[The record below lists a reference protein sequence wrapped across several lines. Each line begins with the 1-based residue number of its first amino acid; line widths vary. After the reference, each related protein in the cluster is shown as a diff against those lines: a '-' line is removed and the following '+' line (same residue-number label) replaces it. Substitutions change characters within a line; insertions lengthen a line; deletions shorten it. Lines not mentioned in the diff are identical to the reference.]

1 MTAGAGVFGRQH
13 VSYTEDGTTSWGR
26 LVSVLKIRLLGDPI
40 LRQKGRR
47 VTPEQLKSASIQRLI
62 DDRIETMRDARGV
75 GLAAQQVGQPLKLLV
90 IEHGYVK
97 EGADPLILVNGELVK
112 CTGPYNVEEGCLSV
126 PGYRGEIERCMRIVA
141 KGLDRNGKEYRI
153 RATEFLAQAVQHE
166 IDHTN
171 GILFLDHLESPD
183 HLYRLT
189 PDEHAAEG
197 VVQDGPEL
205 YTI

>member
-1 MTAGAGVFGRQH
+1 M
-13 VSYTEDGTTSWGR
+13 SILD
-26 LVSVLKIRLLGDPI
+26 IRLLGDPI

-47 VTPEQLKSASIQRLI
+47 ITPEQLKSASIQRLI
-62 DDRIETMRDARGV
+62 DDMIETMRDAHGV

-97 EGADPLILVNGELVK
+97 EGADPLILINGEIVK
-112 CTGPYNVEEGCLSV
+112 CTGPYIVDEGCLSV

-141 KGLDRNGKEYRI
+141 KGLDRKGKEYRI

-171 GILFLDHLESPD
+171 GILFLDHIESPD
-183 HLYRLT
+183 HLYRLA

-197 VVQDGPEL
+197 VVQDGPEQ